1 MSQLPL
7 FVPKSNRPRLVIIG
21 SGFAGLQLAKKL
33 KKSKYQI
40 VVLDKNNFHQFQPL
54 LYQVATSGL
63 EPDAIVFPTRKIVRD
78 YKNTFFRMVEVQ
90 KIQPQDKCVL
100 TDRGTLSYDYLIIAT
115 GSTNNFY
122 GMQDVAENSV
132 GLKSIHEALAIRS
145 MILQH
150 LETAV
155 DVSLPEEKEANT
167 TVVIVGA
174 GPAGVEM
181 AGALAEFK
189 KYVFP
194 KDYTE
199 LKDNPLKIHLISAS
213 PRILPMLSEK
223 SSQNALKDLERF
235 KVHVYR
241 DVAVQSYDGLTV
253 KLSNGDTLKTTNLIW
268 TAGVKGTFPKGL
280 QPDIVQRGNRLEVN
294 QFNQIKGHE
303 NIFAIGDVA
312 LMKTKNYPKGHPM
325 VAPVAN
331 QQGAHLARNL
341 RIPKAQWQAFKYT
354 DKGSLATIGKKS
366 AVADFG
372 KLHIWGILAWF
383 IWSTVH
389 LMSISGFKNKI
400 MVGLS
405 WASSYFTYDKGNR
418 LIIRKY
424 KHKKAFD
431 CISTEE
437 LVEG

>member
-7 FVPKSNRPRLVIIG
+7 FIPESNLPRLVIIG
-21 SGFAGLQLAKKL
+21 SGFAGLQLARRL
-33 KKSKYQI
+33 KHSKYQI
-40 VVLDKNNFHQFQPL
+40 VILDKNNFHQFQPL

-90 KIQPQDKCVL
+90 KIQPQEKCIL
-100 TDRGTLSYDYLIIAT
+100 TDKGTLSYDYLVIAT
-115 GSTNNFY
+115 GSVNNFY

-155 DVSLPEEKEANT
+155 DVSLSEEKEANT

-199 LKDNPLKIHLISAS
+199 LKEYPLKIHLISAS
-213 PRILPMLSEK
+213 PRILPMLSDK
-223 SSQNALKDLERF
+223 SSRNSLKDLERF
-235 KVHVYR
+235 KVQVHR

-253 KLSNGDTLKTTNLIW
+253 KLSNGKMLKTTNLIW

-280 QPDIVQRGNRLEVN
+280 QPDIVRRGNRLEVDT
-294 QFNQIKGHE
+294 FNAVKGTDS
-303 NIFAIGDVA
+303 IFAIGDVA
-312 LMKTKNYPKGHPM
+312 LMKTDAYPKGHPM

-331 QQGAHLARNL
+331 QQGTHLAKNL
-341 RIPKAQWQAFKYT
+341 LKSKDKWQPFIYRY
-354 DKGSLATIGKKS
+354 KGSLATIGKKS

-372 KLHIWGILAWF
+372 TLHIWGILAWF

-424 KHKKAFD
+424 KHQKAFD

-437 LVEG
+437 LLEG